1 MPKSPSPRRYA
12 QAVFQIA
19 LETGGL
25 LTWADDLR
33 TLSLAVESEEMAG
46 LLDAPHVPVGRK
58 AEAIAQTMGDSVN
71 GLARNLLALLASRN
85 QAHILPGVLDEYE
98 RLVDEHG
105 GVERAVVISAV
116 DLEDEQKESVTG
128 FLTELVGKDVRLT
141 TVVQS
146 QVLGGLVARVGDR
159 VVDGSVRSKLREM
172 RRSIVEQMS

>member
-1 MPKSPSPRRYA
+1 
-12 QAVFQIA
+12 VFQIA

-33 TLSLAVESEEMAG
+33 TLSLAMESEELVA

-58 AEAIAQTMGDSVN
+58 TEAIAQAMGDSVN

-85 QAHILPGVLDEYE
+85 QAHLLPGVLDDYE
-98 RLVDEHG
+98 RLVDEHAG
-105 GVERAVVISAV
+105 IERAVVISAV
-116 DLEDEQKESVTG
+116 DLEDEQKEKVTG

-141 TVVQS
+141 TLVES

-159 VVDGSVRSKLREM
+159 VVDGSVRSKLRDM
-172 RRSIVEQMS
+172 RRNIVEQMA